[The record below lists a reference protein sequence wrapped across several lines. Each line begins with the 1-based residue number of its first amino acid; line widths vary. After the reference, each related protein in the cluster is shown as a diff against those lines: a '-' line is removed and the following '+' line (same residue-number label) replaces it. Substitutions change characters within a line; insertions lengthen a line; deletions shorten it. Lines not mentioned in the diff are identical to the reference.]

1 MSKTGR
7 DLASQHAY
15 FTLEFCGDFQFI
27 YFHSSPPFCP
37 SLQEDL
43 CVFILP
49 VLTPLGLAPTT
60 SGLSTL
66 SQGESLKRKKNFFR
80 GKKFLEW
87 RRSPC

>member
-1 MSKTGR
+1 M
-7 DLASQHAY
+7 
-15 FTLEFCGDFQFI
+15 
-27 YFHSSPPFCP
+27 
-37 SLQEDL
+37 
-43 CVFILP
+43 FILP